1 MSFLHPLQT
10 FHPVYFCMDKKKFKL
25 KNSKK
30 MGNQTRESSVSKKS
44 VVQNDS
50 VAKLQKI
57 TPNLWFD
64 KQAEDA
70 ARFYTSIFKNSRI
83 GKISRYGK
91 EGFEQHGMPA
101 GTVMVIEFELEGQK
115 FTGLNGGPHFKFSE
129 AISFIVNC
137 ETQEEVDDYWN
148 KLSEDGD
155 PKAQM
160 CGWLKDKFGLS
171 WQIVP
176 LALSQLI
183 SDPDREKAGRVMN
196 AMLKMKKIDIKGLK
210 DAYDNT

>member
-1 MSFLHPLQT
+1 
-10 FHPVYFCMDKKKFKL
+10 
-25 KNSKK
+25 
-30 MGNQTRESSVSKKS
+30 MGNQTREASVSKKS
-44 VVQNDS
+44 VIQNDS
-50 VAKLQKI
+50 IAKLQKI

-83 GKISRYGK
+83 GKISRYGT
-91 EGFEQHGMPA
+91 EGVEQHGMPE

-115 FTGLNGGPHFKFSE
+115 FTGLNGGLHFKFSE
-129 AISFIVNC
+129 AISFIINC
-137 ETQEEVDDYWN
+137 ETQEEVDYYWN

-176 LALSQLI
+176 LSLSQLM

-210 DAYDNT
+210 DAYDNK

>member
-1 MSFLHPLQT
+1 MATHTSEA
-10 FHPVYFCMDKKKFKL
+10 PVA
-25 KNSKK
+25 
-30 MGNQTRESSVSKKS
+30 KKS
-44 VVQNDS
+44 SGQNGS
-50 VAKLQKI
+50 GAKLQKI

-70 ARFYTSIFKNSRI
+70 AKFYTSIFKNSRI

-91 EGFEQHGMPA
+91 EGFEQHRMQE
-101 GTVMVIEFELEGQK
+101 GTVMVVEFELEGQK

-137 ETQEEVDDYWN
+137 DTQEDVDYYWN
-148 KLSEDGD
+148 KLSEGGD
-155 PKAQM
+155 PNAQM

-176 LALSQLI
+176 LTLSQLLT
-183 SDPDREKAGRVMN
+183 DPDREKAGRVMN
-196 AMLKMKKIDIKGLK
+196 AMLKMKKIDIKELK
-210 DAYDNT
+210 DAYHNK

>member
-1 MSFLHPLQT
+1 MATQT
-10 FHPVYFCMDKKKFKL
+10 
-25 KNSKK
+25 S
-30 MGNQTRESSVSKKS
+30 EASISKKS
-44 VVQNDS
+44 AIQNGS
-50 VAKLQKI
+50 GAILQKI
-57 TPNLWFD
+57 MPNLWFD

-91 EGFEQHGMPA
+91 EGFEQHGMPE

-137 ETQEEVDDYWN
+137 KTQEEVDHYWN
-148 KLSEDGD
+148 KLSEGGD

-176 LALSQLI
+176 LALSQLM

-196 AMLKMKKIDIKGLK
+196 AMLKMRKIDIKGLE
-210 DAYDNT
+210 DAYDGK